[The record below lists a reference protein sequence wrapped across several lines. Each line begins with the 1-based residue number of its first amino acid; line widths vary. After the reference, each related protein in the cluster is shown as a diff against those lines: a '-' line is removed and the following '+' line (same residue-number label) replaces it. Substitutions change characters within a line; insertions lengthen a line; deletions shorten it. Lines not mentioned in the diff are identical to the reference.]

1 MPTKSKTTELDEE
14 DQVDT
19 LVENI
24 RVDLVKELRVR
35 IAQIPAGAS
44 NVEKARVCASFTHE
58 YLMRIREVGQFQSVP
73 QERLDQ
79 LHNYFTN
86 IYRKLFERKQ
96 LKIQRIQALIDHCKR
111 EVLKSILVMI
121 TGSENRKD
129 CITRMADIVDQY
141 AAEFAE
147 NDDVLKGVPV
157 GEVTK
162 LKRYLKPIFKDQYDR
177 FMSQYLVKIRENLLA
192 NQAELIS
199 VSNSPEDCI
208 RRVEDAIDGFGKMME
223 LQDLKVQLA
232 PVFHSLYG
240 DLKRT
245 HIYDLIQLT
254 KEAVMKDRDFIVIQ
268 SVSEEDC
275 LARLS
280 VSVDTKALEII
291 QQNSFLKAV
300 PVGECNKLKRELKP
314 IFKSRYHSR
323 NEGMIVE
330 LKKQKLDEFIC
341 ATRNAMLDR
350 KHEIVVAKSTLE
362 HCFETVEKETIAFA
376 KGYIANSQF
385 FRSVPE
391 KKLAKLVRQ
400 LKVLFEEY
408 YLISMSADGSDISS
422 EHRGSELADK
432 VKMVIQEEA
441 QIPRKKSLTLD
452 DSTSTFDQRDFTIKT
467 EEIVKDDVMSLSVI
481 SRVENLIPHDM
492 MTLPSDTRTFASD
505 SEGEHYTAP
514 ERRSLSQKAPER
526 IQGGTSIFADLAS
539 ENGDGGSRNMGY
551 VITGS
556 FKIPFGAA
564 PEDFTV
570 ELTVAHADH
579 VSTDEDADEHGS
591 GKFLLESDLHPDLVR
606 AFLEEKFRVEAQRG
620 KPQTT
625 FIKAF
630 E

>member
-1 MPTKSKTTELDEE
+1 MPTKSKKTQLDEDDE
-14 DQVDT
+14 VDT

-35 IAQIPAGAS
+35 ISQIPAGAS

-58 YLMRIREVGQFQSVP
+58 YLMRIREVGHFQSVP

-79 LHNYFTN
+79 LHDYFTN
-86 IYRKLFERKQ
+86 IYRKLFDRKQ
-96 LKIQRIQALIDHCKR
+96 QKIQKIQALIDHCKQ
-111 EVLKSILVMI
+111 EVLKSILITI
-121 TGSENRKD
+121 TGSVNRKD
-129 CITRMADIVDQY
+129 CITRMADLVDQY
-141 AAEFAE
+141 AAKFAE
-147 NDDVLKGVPV
+147 NDEVLKGVPV
-157 GEVTK
+157 GEMTK

-199 VSNSPEDCI
+199 VSSSPEDCI
-208 RRVEDAIDGFGKMME
+208 RRVEDAIDGFGKMVE
-223 LQDLKVQLA
+223 LQDLKLQLA

-323 NEGMIVE
+323 NEQMVVE
-330 LKKQKLDEFIC
+330 LKKQKLDEFIR

-350 KHEIVVAKSTLE
+350 KHEIVVTKSTLKQ
-362 HCFETVEKETIAFA
+362 CLETVEKETIAFA
-376 KGYIANSQF
+376 NGYIANSQF
-385 FRSVPE
+385 FRALPK

-400 LKVLFEEY
+400 LKTLFEEY

-432 VKMVIQEEA
+432 VMMVRQEDS
-441 QIPRKKSLTLD
+441 QIPRKKSITLE
-452 DSTSTFDQRDFTIKT
+452 DSTSTFDQRDSKLKND
-467 EEIVKDDVMSLSVI
+467 EIVNEDMMTLKMI
-481 SRVENLIPHDM
+481 SRVENIIPPDM
-492 MTLPSDTRTFASD
+492 MTLPSDTRTFVSD

-526 IQGGTSIFADLAS
+526 IQ
-539 ENGDGGSRNMGY
+539 ENRAEENPRSLGY

-570 ELTVAHADH
+570 ELTVSHADH
-579 VSTDEDADEHGS
+579 VSTDDDADGHGS

-606 AFLEEKFRVEAQRG
+606 AFLEEKFRVEAKRG

>member
-1 MPTKSKTTELDEE
+1 
-14 DQVDT
+14 
-19 LVENI
+19 
-24 RVDLVKELRVR
+24 
-35 IAQIPAGAS
+35 
-44 NVEKARVCASFTHE
+44 
-58 YLMRIREVGQFQSVP
+58 
-73 QERLDQ
+73 
-79 LHNYFTN
+79 
-86 IYRKLFERKQ
+86 
-96 LKIQRIQALIDHCKR
+96 
-111 EVLKSILVMI
+111 
-121 TGSENRKD
+121 
-129 CITRMADIVDQY
+129 
-141 AAEFAE
+141 
-147 NDDVLKGVPV
+147 
-157 GEVTK
+157 
-162 LKRYLKPIFKDQYDR
+162 
-177 FMSQYLVKIRENLLA
+177 
-192 NQAELIS
+192 
-199 VSNSPEDCI
+199 
-208 RRVEDAIDGFGKMME
+208 
-223 LQDLKVQLA
+223 
-232 PVFHSLYG
+232 
-240 DLKRT
+240 
-245 HIYDLIQLT
+245 
-254 KEAVMKDRDFIVIQ
+254 MKDRDFIVIQ

-330 LKKQKLDEFIC
+330 LKKQKLDEFIR

-362 HCFETVEKETIAFA
+362 HCLETVEKETIAFA

-385 FRSVPE
+385 FRAVPK

-452 DSTSTFDQRDFTIKT
+452 DSTSTFDQRDVTIKT

-526 IQGGTSIFADLAS
+526 IQGGASIFADLAS
-539 ENGDGGSRNMGY
+539 GSVTSVSFLSQENGDGGSRNLGY